1 MLDLHFFIGAL
12 QHASTMKYQL
22 AIFDFDGTLAD
33 SFPFF
38 VEQFNR
44 LADRHRFARI
54 DPEDVHAY
62 RHYTAAEMMKR
73 VGLPRWKL
81 PVVAASFISL
91 MRENADSI
99 PLFERVDDV
108 LQHLSDAGIYLSV
121 MSSNAEDN
129 VVRVLGPANAGLI
142 RHFDCG
148 MSIFG
153 KAARI
158 RSLLQKTG
166 IPPSKAIYI
175 GDQLTDLEA
184 ARKEGI
190 AFGAVAW
197 GYGAIESFRKH
208 APEEE
213 FNQVT
218 DIKRIA

>member
-1 MLDLHFFIGAL
+1 
-12 QHASTMKYQL
+12 MKYQL

-38 VEQFNR
+38 VGQFNQ
-44 LADRHRFARI
+44 LAERHRFKKI
-54 DPEDVHAY
+54 DPENIHTY
-62 RHYTAAEMMKR
+62 RHCTPAEMMKH

-91 MRENADSI
+91 MRENAERI
-99 PLFERVDDV
+99 PLFERVDDM
-108 LQHLSDAGIYLSV
+108 LLHLAKAGIYLSV

-158 RSLLQKTG
+158 RSLLQTTG
-166 IPPSKAIYI
+166 IPASRAIYI

-190 AFGAVAW
+190 AFGAVSW

-213 FNQVT
+213 FGEVS
-218 DIKRIA
+218 DIKRIV

>member
-1 MLDLHFFIGAL
+1 
-12 QHASTMKYQL
+12 MKYQL
-22 AIFDFDGTLAD
+22 VIFDFDGTLAD

-38 VEQFNR
+38 VGQFNL
-44 LADRHRFARI
+44 LAERHRFKKIA
-54 DPEDVHAY
+54 PENVHTY
-62 RHYTAAEMMKR
+62 RHCTAAEMMKH

-81 PVVAASFISL
+81 PVVSASFISL
-91 MRENADSI
+91 MRDNTERI
-99 PLFERVDDV
+99 PLFERVEET
-108 LQHLSDAGIYLSV
+108 LQHLSNAGVYLSV

-129 VVRVLGPANAGLI
+129 VVRVLGPENAGLI

-153 KAARI
+153 KASRI
-158 RSLLQKTG
+158 RSLLRKTG
-166 IPPSKAIYI
+166 IPPSRAIYI

-197 GYGAIESFRKH
+197 GYGAIESFRTH

-213 FNQVT
+213 FGEVS

>member
-1 MLDLHFFIGAL
+1 
-12 QHASTMKYQL
+12 MKYQL

-38 VEQFNR
+38 AGQFNH
-44 LADRHRFARI
+44 LAERYRFRKI
-54 DPEDVHAY
+54 DPEKVHAY
-62 RHYTAAEMMKR
+62 RHYTAAEMMR
-73 VGLPRWKL
+73 HVGLPRWKL
-81 PVVAASFISL
+81 PVVASGFIAL

-99 PLFERVDDV
+99 PLFESVGDT
-108 LQHLSDAGIYLSV
+108 LQHLSNAGIYLAI

-129 VVRVLGPANAGLI
+129 IVRVLGPQNSALI

-158 RSLLQKTG
+158 RNLLKKTA
-166 IPPSKAIYI
+166 IPASRAIYI

-190 AFGAVAW
+190 AFGAVSW
-197 GYGAIESFRKH
+197 GYGAIESFRQH

-213 FNQVT
+213 FGQVS

>member
-1 MLDLHFFIGAL
+1 
-12 QHASTMKYQL
+12 MKYQL

-38 VEQFNR
+38 VGQFNL
-44 LADRHRFARI
+44 LAERHKFRAI
-54 DPEDVHAY
+54 DAENVHAY
-62 RHYTAAEMMKR
+62 RHYSAGEMMKH

-81 PVVAASFISL
+81 PVVATSFIGL
-91 MRENADSI
+91 MRENADRI
-99 PLFERVDDV
+99 PLFDSVDEM
-108 LQHLSDAGIYLSV
+108 LQHLSEAGVYLSV

-129 VVRVLGPANAGLI
+129 VVRVLGPSNAALI

-158 RSLLQKTG
+158 RSLLRKTG
-166 IPPSKAIYI
+166 IAPDRAIYI
-175 GDQLTDLEA
+175 GDQLTDLGA
-184 ARKEGI
+184 ARKESI

-213 FNQVT
+213 FGEVS